1 MNAVIIGAD
10 RLGNIPDALSALGIK
25 IVEHISGRQAAHQRR
40 ASAIPGNT
48 DLMILFTDFISH
60 NVMKS
65 FREVAQKEGVPVLA
79 CRRSVSCLVKSLAGL
94 GIHGRQDACAACP
107 SRVEGKGGGAR
118 VIPLAQARR

>member
-10 RLGNIPDALSALGIK
+10 RLGNIPDALSALGIRV
-25 IVEHISGRQAAHQRR
+25 VEHISGRQASHQRR
-40 ASAIPGNT
+40 ASAIPCNT

-107 SRVEGKGGGAR
+107 SRAGAPVPAAR
-118 VIPLAQARR
+118 VIPFNPSRR